1 MTSLVDTLLAG
12 KRETRMQGISA
23 DMTVREALRLLS
35 PAHQINLQHW
45 AAELDLPLREF
56 HLGHIRTYESE
67 RLRTESRHTINA
79 EVSTLLDLLAAAGV
93 GDEIRR
99 HYLPLREPE
108 ELSPEERAS
117 LPERVLHYIEKLE
130 GELKDHDSRNDLTE
144 NRLRK
149 ANWARWTR

>member
-1 MTSLVDTLLAG
+1 
-12 KRETRMQGISA
+12 MQGISA
-23 DMTVREALRLLS
+23 DMTVREALKLLS

-45 AAELDLPLREF
+45 AAEFDLPLREF
-56 HLGHIRTYESE
+56 HLAHIRTYESE

-79 EVSTLLDLLAAAGV
+79 EVSTLLDLLASAGV
-93 GDEIRR
+93 GDEILRL
-99 HYLPLREPE
+99 YLPLREPE
-108 ELSPEERAS
+108 EPSPAERAS

-130 GELKDHDSRNDLTE
+130 GDLKDLDARNDRTE